1 MAPDYVLI
9 HKDKQDAFVDALKAQ
24 LKVLYPTGQLDDPSY
39 SRVVS
44 RNHFLRLKTLLEASK
59 GTVALDGRKD
69 EGSLQLE
76 TTIVKDV
83 TGDDSLMSECVF
95 IVIMA
100 WLLLLIDCVFSFG
113 NRGL

>member
-1 MAPDYVLI
+1 MAPDYVLV

-24 LKVLYPTGQLDDPSY
+24 LKVLYPTGQLGDPSY

-69 EGSLQLE
+69 EGSLQFE

-95 IVIMA
+95 SSVIMA
-100 WLLLLIDCVFSFG
+100 WLLRC
-113 NRGL
+113 